1 MQIPAESVSRRL
13 SLYLSLAVL
22 ISIISAAA
30 ALVSCSGSTSLKVIN
45 GMATVHVSIT
55 DPPSCEYP
63 NGSFQ
68 HVYVTIRSV
77 QANIS
82 STAGDGDPGWVE
94 LAPQLNSSPMQIDLF
109 AAGPNACL
117 LAMLGTNSALPA
129 GTYQQIR
136 LLLVANDGG
145 SGPIPSTNAC
155 GTRGFNCVVLHDGS
169 IDELQLSSQANT
181 GLKIPPG
188 QVLGGP
194 ITVNAGQDVDINID
208 FNSCA
213 SIIQEG
219 NGQFRLKPVLT
230 AGQVGTTD
238 TGIDGQIVD
247 ATTRAPIAGT
257 VIVALEQQDGN
268 GDDVIFVQAAADAM
282 GNFNFCPLPVG
293 TTFDVV
299 AVAINGAGVA
309 YNASIALNVP
319 GGTNLGTIPL
329 VPEKGNPSGAATI
342 QGFVTATT
350 GTAPSTIDVAVSAM
364 QAVALSGGMTRS
376 VSIPAEG
383 QSTNNIAVSSNT
395 NCPIS
400 APLHANCAQYT
411 LNEPASNPSVGA
423 FSAGKIS
430 YAPPASG
437 DVLYSVGAE
446 AFAPMQGGVTSCKPP
461 AMSTSL
467 DSTGNPL
474 KAAAGA
480 TVTAKE
486 IDFSGCS

>member
-1 MQIPAESVSRRL
+1 MRISVGSVSARL
-13 SLYLSLAVL
+13 SVYISLAVL
-22 ISIISAAA
+22 IPIVSVAVT
-30 ALVSCSGSTSLKVIN
+30 LVSCGGSTSLKVVN

-82 STAGDGDPGWVE
+82 STAGDSDPGWVE
-94 LAPQLNSSPMQIDLF
+94 LAPQLNTSPMQIDLF

-117 LAMLGTNSALPA
+117 LAMLGTTSALPA

-136 LLLVANDGG
+136 LLLLANDGG
-145 SGPIPSTNAC
+145 SGPIPSMNAC
-155 GTRGFNCVVLHDGS
+155 GTQGFNCVVLHDGS
-169 IDELQLSSQANT
+169 IDEIQLSSQANT

-188 QVLGGP
+188 QLLGGP

-247 ATTRAPIAGT
+247 ATTKAPISGT
-257 VIVALEQQDGN
+257 VIVALEEQNGG
-268 GDDVIFVQAAADAM
+268 GDDVIYMQAAADSM

-299 AVAINGAGVA
+299 AVAINAAGVT

-319 GGTNLGTIPL
+319 SGASLGTIPL
-329 VPEKGNPSGAATI
+329 IPETGSPSGPATI

-350 GTAPSTIDVAVSAM
+350 GTAPSTIDVAVSAI
-364 QAVALSGGMTRS
+364 QTVPLSGGMTRS

-383 QSTNNIAVSSNT
+383 QSANNIAVSSNT
-395 NCPIS
+395 SCPVS
-400 APLHANCAQYT
+400 APLHANCAEYT
-411 LNEPASNPSVGA
+411 LTEPASNPSVGA

-430 YAPPASG
+430 YAAPAG
-437 DVLYSVGAE
+437 ADVLYSVGAE
-446 AFAPMQGGVTSCKPP
+446 AFVPMQGGLTSCTPP

-467 DSTGNPL
+467 DSAGNPL
-474 KAAAGA
+474 KATAGA